1 MQHSCCN
8 SGEVIWGDMNMEKFL
23 SSYKDYKKI
32 FLGDTDSYTVVQNG
46 YTEDEL
52 IFKIK
57 MATLLYD
64 VVFIPAAYMWQSE
77 QMKEVMY
84 KIQPLILT
92 ENVLPIIRK
101 SKETRDIKDYFE
113 KRQSETK
120 DLKNMEVFRIPS
132 LATEIA
138 DSDDRKDMLFLN
150 NMNCCLHLEEK
161 SVKEEFIGLWKN
173 DLSNNT
179 DINAISMILYRSN
192 IDFSL
197 YKVIIHELKND
208 VDYDNFSRSTLIDY
222 ILKLNI
228 SQNVKLVLQER
239 ISWLYLRA
247 NAKAS
252 QSDFYI
258 SKSAENKLVYKANVE
273 MYIELLRNFGI
284 NKRMIQS
291 LSVEEL
297 LRIKYSP
304 EYLNFIIS
312 YNDLVENIY
321 YEQIN
326 IVEKT
331 NKRINAMLLQEN
343 IKRRI
348 WSKLSAIYGISG
360 TIFIGLIVNYFSG
373 SDINNI
379 ALGVSGGAAISSYI
393 FKKLEIVNKSISNT
407 SFYDFKEFII
417 KEEYKKKMQRS
428 INGVIL

>member
-1 MQHSCCN
+1 
-8 SGEVIWGDMNMEKFL
+8 MEKFL
-23 SSYKDYKKI
+23 SSYKENKKI

-113 KRQSETK
+113 KRQNETK
-120 DLKNMEVFRIPS
+120 DLKNKKVFEIPS

-150 NMNCCLHLEEK
+150 RMNCCLHLEEK
-161 SVKEEFIGLWKN
+161 SVKEEFIDLWKN

-192 IDFSL
+192 IDSSL
-197 YKVIIHELKND
+197 YKVILHELKND
-208 VDYDNFSRSTLIDY
+208 VDYENFSRSTLIDH

-228 SQNVKLVLQER
+228 SQNVKLMLQER

-247 NAKAS
+247 NARAS

-273 MYIELLRNFGI
+273 IYIELLKNFGI
-284 NKRMIQS
+284 NKSMIQS

-312 YNDLVENIY
+312 YNNLVENIY
-321 YEQIN
+321 YEQSN
-326 IVEKT
+326 IVKKT
-331 NKRINAMLLQEN
+331 NKHINAMLLQEN

-379 ALGVSGGAAISSYI
+379 ALGVSGGVAISSYI
-393 FKKLEIVNKSISNT
+393 LKKLEIINNSISST

>member
-1 MQHSCCN
+1 
-8 SGEVIWGDMNMEKFL
+8 MEKFL
-23 SSYKDYKKI
+23 SSYKENKKI

-113 KRQSETK
+113 KRQNETK
-120 DLKNMEVFRIPS
+120 DLKNKKVFEIPS

-150 NMNCCLHLEEK
+150 RMNCCLHLEEK
-161 SVKEEFIGLWKN
+161 SVKEEFIDLWKN

-192 IDFSL
+192 IDSSL
-197 YKVIIHELKND
+197 YKVILHELKND
-208 VDYDNFSRSTLIDY
+208 VDYENFSRSTLIDH

-228 SQNVKLVLQER
+228 SQNVKLMFQER

-247 NAKAS
+247 NARAS

-273 MYIELLRNFGI
+273 IYIELLKNFGI
-284 NKRMIQS
+284 NKSMIQS

-312 YNDLVENIY
+312 YNNLVENIY
-321 YEQIN
+321 YEQSN
-326 IVEKT
+326 IVKKT
-331 NKRINAMLLQEN
+331 NKHINAMLLQEN

-393 FKKLEIVNKSISNT
+393 LKKLEIINNSISST

>member
-1 MQHSCCN
+1 MS
-8 SGEVIWGDMNMEKFL
+8 MEKFL
-23 SSYKDYKKI
+23 SSYKENKKI

-113 KRQSETK
+113 KRQNETK
-120 DLKNMEVFRIPS
+120 DLKNKKVFEIPS

-150 NMNCCLHLEEK
+150 RMNCCLHLEEK
-161 SVKEEFIGLWKN
+161 SVKEEFIDLWKN

-192 IDFSL
+192 IDSSL
-197 YKVIIHELKND
+197 YKVILHELKND
-208 VDYDNFSRSTLIDY
+208 VDYENFSRSTLIDH

-228 SQNVKLVLQER
+228 SQNVKLMLQER

-247 NAKAS
+247 NARAS

-273 MYIELLRNFGI
+273 IYIELLKNFGI
-284 NKRMIQS
+284 NKSMIQS

-312 YNDLVENIY
+312 YNNLVENIY
-321 YEQIN
+321 YEQSN
-326 IVEKT
+326 IVKKT
-331 NKRINAMLLQEN
+331 NKHINAMLLQEN

-379 ALGVSGGAAISSYI
+379 ALGVSGGVAISSYI
-393 FKKLEIVNKSISNT
+393 LKKLEIINNSISST

>member
-1 MQHSCCN
+1 MS
-8 SGEVIWGDMNMEKFL
+8 MEKFL
-23 SSYKDYKKI
+23 SSYKENKKI

-113 KRQSETK
+113 KRQNETK
-120 DLKNMEVFRIPS
+120 DLKNKKVFEIPS

-150 NMNCCLHLEEK
+150 RMNCCLHLEEK
-161 SVKEEFIGLWKN
+161 SVKEEFIDLWKN

-192 IDFSL
+192 IDSSL
-197 YKVIIHELKND
+197 YKVILHELKND
-208 VDYDNFSRSTLIDY
+208 VDYENFSRSTLIDH

-228 SQNVKLVLQER
+228 SQNVKLMFQER

-247 NAKAS
+247 NARAS

-273 MYIELLRNFGI
+273 IYIELLKNFGI
-284 NKRMIQS
+284 NKSMIQS

-312 YNDLVENIY
+312 YNNLVENIY
-321 YEQIN
+321 YEQSN
-326 IVEKT
+326 IVKKT
-331 NKRINAMLLQEN
+331 NKHINAMLLQEN

-393 FKKLEIVNKSISNT
+393 LKKLEIINNSISST